1 MSLFEFET
9 MDEFLQ
15 FGKVF
20 KGTEFGK
27 TYEFR
32 LHNLFISHK
41 LLPFTVFFIYSLAEF
56 ELYFWIGGNAL
67 SYMSDVNGRDVPADK
82 WRWVGSG
89 RQIDL
94 PKEAWGENQPNRG
107 FHDDTKCYEAC
118 IALDGESTDI
128 HDLHCNQRFPV
139 ICQKIEYN

>member
-1 MSLFEFET
+1 MNSYSSGKSSKELNLVKLTSFACIIYLFPT
-9 MDEFLQ
+9 NS
-15 FGKVF
+15 
-20 KGTEFGK
+20 
-27 TYEFR
+27 Y
-32 LHNLFISHK
+32 
-41 LLPFTVFFIYSLAEF
+41 LLRYFIYSLAEF